1 MRNVSKKYNHLLNML
16 PMDNLTTDLLS
27 SSDPLNLPGIDAPY
41 SRVSESELAG
51 RQSVVVRLSLDHPDT
66 WPNCI
71 YENSRF
77 ATFIWHKYD
86 NKLCLIASGMNTE
99 KFRQQ
104 KCLSLDQLALK
115 INKYIHKHN

>member
-1 MRNVSKKYNHLLNML
+1 MRNVSKKYSQPLNMHL
-16 PMDNLTTDLLS
+16 MDNLTTDLLS
-27 SSDPLNLPGIDAPY
+27 SSDPLNLPDIDAPY
-41 SRVSESELAG
+41 SRASQSELAG

-86 NKLCLIASGMNTE
+86 NKVCLIASGMNTL

-104 KCLSLDQLALK
+104 QCMSMDQLASK
-115 INKYIHKHN
+115 INKYIHKHK